1 MTLKIKIEVP
11 ADGGP
16 YEALVAES
24 GGNRPRMLAPGDSA
38 EFYVHSGNSLTVTE
52 LPAGTK
58 ALADFPLG
66 KACDLSGEGDCEA
79 CQ

>member
-11 ADGGP
+11 LDGGP
-16 YEALVAES
+16 YEAQIAES
-24 GGNRPRMLAPGDSA
+24 NGNPSRVLAPGDSA
-38 EFYVHSGNSLTVTE
+38 EFYVHSGNSITVTE

-66 KACDLSGEGDCEA
+66 KGCDLTGDTPCEA